1 MIRHQ
6 ARLVTKVELL
16 QAVWGESY
24 KKETNYLR
32 VYMSQLRLKLE
43 RDPATPRYFTT
54 EHGVGYRFML

>member
-32 VYMSQLRLKLE
+32 VYISQLRSKLE
-43 RDPATPRYFTT
+43 VDPSNPQYFTT
-54 EHGVGYRFML
+54 ETGIGYRLVL

>member
-1 MIRHQ
+1 M
-6 ARLVTKVELL
+6 TKVELL

-54 EHGVGYRFML
+54 EHGVGYRLML